1 MPAPS
6 DVSIHIEAEDRSR
19 QAFRQAEQSLES
31 LERQTREL
39 QQATRA
45 TATALGLSGNAA
57 QEAGTGFTSLGRQI
71 FQSQEE
77 AKRLGGVFRSLDGR
91 LREANGRFVKGRE
104 AVQDWTQAAGRATR
118 GTGILTS
125 SIGSLT
131 GVLAGLGIAAVSA
144 QLADFARGSVTA
156 ATRVEG
162 FRNGLTALYGDAQI
176 ANQVLSNL
184 EDLAQLPG
192 ITFEGAVQGALRLKT
207 VSVEGDRALGVIRE
221 FGNAAAL
228 AGNNSEELG
237 RAMIGLSQAIARGR
251 IDQENLNQILENVP
265 LIGNSIREAFGTI
278 EASSIQDQL
287 DAAGQSVQ
295 DFVDIL
301 TNQLAQGARA
311 SAESTANAFSNLGN
325 AMFRLQTEVGG
336 KFLPIVREAT
346 FGLTNFLDTI
356 REGVADV
363 STLPPEIQAI
373 VAGAESLRDGLLSAA
388 AAIESSVGPEVRE
401 LASALATLLGGVLDL
416 AGSIY
421 NVLTPVWELWG
432 QVNAIVIALITKL
445 AQDVTSLIGVL
456 TDFVDWVGSA
466 WREEERFVSETERVT
481 AAIENVSEA
490 TKKATTSTQEYQNSL
505 LTILREL
512 ASVNSEL
519 EQKKAK
525 LKELEAEGLTPADAS
540 LQQIV
545 RRIGL
550 LEERSKSLT
559 GSLPDLSQA
568 LEDVN
573 AELETKRNRL
583 AEMTQSGAAA
593 TASAEHLSRSVTN
606 LTALAALLTTQIAQ
620 TTTELTETAPAA
632 ETAAQAIENYSLTLA
647 RLKARAEDV
656 SETLSNTIDFQKLGA
671 NYQAAIAASDAY
683 YNRQI
688 ANAKE
693 SLAQAEANS
702 DEYFKIETDLFK
714 LQRDQAEARK
724 KLTEQASKVGETE
737 AERRV
742 EIAEKEHERLRGAGE
757 ETARA
762 LEASEKRRTAAAE
775 AEQKRLTQVHED
787 NLKQREEAE
796 RASNERIVKNSE
808 EQLSALSNA
817 FENALPDTVDR
828 TYENIQQAT
837 VAHYETLKNQA
848 RQRIT
853 DEDALN
859 AELVSLDRQRN
870 AALEDNHRNYLQRI
884 ASDAKN
890 LLGERTD
897 AFKTASDDILHDWER
912 TVSEFERQLREAD
925 TEDALRAIESDF
937 EIAQQQMLASLE
949 SVLTGLGFTADE
961 TAKIMQS
968 IFRTAEGESDG
979 FADKVISA
987 FQRLGKAADRETKRQ
1002 NRQIERNY
1010 RELVGEIEHILSN
1023 ITDFFIDITRGG
1035 DIEDAFRQLGERVAE
1050 SFLDVFTRDVSENL
1064 AASLSSLASETDVGG
1079 AAASRGGGAGGA
1091 IQAAGGLTSILSLI
1105 TSSVALAAI
1114 VPAVVF
1120 ATTKYIGD
1128 KVGQTGVIDNP
1139 NRQGRPLEDNES
1151 RRRRGESQSAS
1162 ESRLRARAEA
1172 EAAIA
1177 ERETFFGNYDPRAP
1191 FGRAIQESGVFTD
1204 DSGYFAEHAL
1214 RLTDVDVFG
1223 NIDLPGLVEDLEGI
1237 LQTRVEGLGE
1247 DMERAAAAL
1256 ENTTGADLQPA
1267 LSEYFT
1273 ATTDFYQTQIDF
1285 ANFVRRTTGHL
1296 EFGDV
1301 EGLSRQL
1308 QESLNQARLQ
1318 DTSTNLTLFGIQ
1330 RNRREAQS
1338 LAERTGTDR
1347 DYTENIASAQYGQE
1361 AYDAEVAGAGTLSI
1375 EDTVDPEL
1383 LSRLNLSNLQT
1394 AADQSIATFTETIN
1408 APRRTIES
1416 INEAFTTLEPDLRT
1430 LYDALFEGIA
1440 GEDGII
1446 NTAEEQIELN
1456 RLGTFDEFTQRYS
1469 DLRDTAIAATEQTQ
1483 QRLATLSKQIA
1494 TSDTLKSF
1502 SELAIAPGATIGSIT
1517 EAWQT
1522 TVLPQINEL
1531 YDQLFSEIAGADG
1544 FINTPEEQI
1553 AFLQLGSR
1561 EDFVAQ
1567 YESDILTPAV
1577 DKMDSIAEALAAVH
1591 QDRALSE
1598 TFENFQNAAVAPGA
1612 TISGITAHW
1621 NDQVVPVLRETYNAL
1636 RADIIG
1642 EDGLISADEGLALA
1656 QAGLDVG
1663 FEDWAGEYENGILNP
1678 AITAFNQAAQIIASV
1693 TQNRELDAALENF
1706 NSAITAPGATVEGL
1720 TTHWTENVV
1729 PILQETYEFLRS
1741 KIIGEDGLIS
1751 PAEAATLAQRGLDIP
1766 FEDWVGQYENDI
1778 LDPGINKLNSI
1789 AISIATVHRDRRF
1802 EGLVDDFNAAL
1813 QAPGQTVAEMTN
1825 WWLTNMT
1832 PVLRETYETLRADII
1847 GEDGLISPEELQQLT
1862 EAGLDV
1868 DFVDWESNF
1877 RDDILTPGLQ
1887 RLATT
1892 NTNIGIAL
1900 QATEQSEVIE
1910 RFNAAATAPGATIA
1924 GITGFWNTNV
1934 SPVLRQTFE
1943 GLRNQIIGTDGII
1956 SPDELLQLIQAG
1968 LNIPF
1973 EDWESTFRNDL
1984 LAPATQQLSDAVEY
1998 LESTELQTNVDTLV
2012 ESFKSAIEAPGATI
2026 AALTQEWNE
2035 TVVPAL
2041 RSLYQD
2047 LYDDIAGPDG
2057 IINTAREEA
2066 DLLQLGTVD
2075 EFVAGFSDDIF
2086 TPLTTS
2092 LQSGRRQ
2099 TRSNLAGN
2107 QVNQARFDLR
2117 QSGSESEFE
2126 DNRQILLQAIA
2137 AFYDA
2142 EEQRIRAL
2150 GLSAGQL
2157 QDQLQ
2162 DLNLSRRT
2170 EIQGVLDL
2178 DNHFQTE
2185 RLDMEKRT
2193 QAEIAD
2199 LREDAL
2205 DVERDRAQRL
2215 IDLEEET
2222 QERIVDIERDS
2233 LRRREDLQRE
2243 FSRDAE
2249 DDLYETRAQTAELL
2263 RGEGVSERDI
2273 NRFFSGLEGN
2283 ARSGLDEDALAQLN
2297 EIQRASLNRRI
2308 DRRDDLD
2315 DSFADIGIRER
2326 RGVEDAGIR
2335 RERGERDINERADS
2349 QLLQL
2354 QQKTAALEAE
2364 VAQTQSQTVITA
2376 SETAEIESQTAVTAS
2391 ETATTEAATTETQT
2405 QTAQMESLTAA
2416 LSAETVSM
2424 FHETVLA
2431 HMDLVSTFADV
2442 AMEQFEVASL
2452 QQEAGHLLIEGAQA
2466 AGLHEAA
2473 AALQTVA
2480 SNFHVLFTG
2489 NVASVQRLPSP
2500 VPQPNF
2506 SPSVQGGNPGSGGS
2520 PGPPPQP
2527 PQQLRARFQ
2536 LMFPDGVVRDLQE
2549 QIVTL
2554 EAEDRV

>member
-6 DVSIHIEAEDRSR
+6 DVSIHIEAENRSQ
-19 QAFRQAEQSLES
+19 QAFRQAENSLES

-77 AKRLGGVFRSLDGR
+77 AKKFGGVFRSLDGR
-91 LREANGRFVKGRE
+91 LRESNGRFVKGRE
-104 AVQDWTQAAGRATR
+104 AVQDWTQSLGGATR
-118 GTGILTS
+118 GTGILTRS
-125 SIGSLT
+125 VGSLSN
-131 GVLAGLGIAAVSA
+131 VLGAIGIAVVTQQLGRLSVESIRAAGSMQQLEHATTQVLGSA
-144 QLADFARGSVTA
+144 AEAGQRLEELVVVANFPGLNYQELVRYSNRLQVT
-156 ATRVEG
+156 
-162 FRNGLTALYGDAQI
+162 GLTAEDTDKILLGIGQTIVSLGGTADTAALATEQLIQAFQLGKVDLRDFRTIIQQI
-176 ANQVLSNL
+176 
-184 EDLAQLPG
+184 PG
-192 ITFEGAVQGALRLKT
+192 FY
-207 VSVEGDRALGVIRE
+207 RALGEVH
-221 FGNAAAL
+221 GV
-228 AGNNSEELG
+228 SEN
-237 RAMIGLSQAIARGR
+237 IDGL
-251 IDQENLNQILENVP
+251 
-265 LIGNSIREAFGTI
+265 REAF
-278 EASSIQDQL
+278 
-287 DAAGQSVQ
+287 
-295 DFVDIL
+295 
-301 TNQLAQGARA
+301 
-311 SAESTANAFSNLGN
+311 
-325 AMFRLQTEVGG
+325 
-336 KFLPIVREAT
+336 EAT
-346 FGLTNFLDTI
+346 GNNMRDLVIPIFDRLNETMESPPADSYVRVMDELQNSAFLTSAAIGDLLLPVVLSAASELTNFFESI
-356 REGVADV
+356 RAGIKDV
-363 STLPPEIQAI
+363 NLLPEPIQAI
-373 VAGAESLRDGLLSAA
+373 VEGARELYDGLLNIAG
-388 AAIESSVGPEVRE
+388 AIERSVGPEINE
-401 LASALATLLGGVLDL
+401 LLPALATLLGGVLEL
-416 AGSIY
+416 AGAIANALAPAY
-421 NVLTPVWELWG
+421 ELLSKTTA
-432 QVNAIVIALITKL
+432 VIIALVTKL
-445 AQDVTSLIGVL
+445 AQDITSLIDNL
-456 TDFVDWVGSA
+456 TDFVNWVSSA
-466 WREEERFVSETERVT
+466 WQEEDKFTESTNRVT
-481 AAIENVSEA
+481 EAIENVEEA

-505 LTILREL
+505 RTILEEI
-512 ASVNSEL
+512 ASVNVEIDEKTNKL
-519 EQKKAK
+519 ENLK
-525 LKELEAEGLTPADAS
+525 LKGIDPADAS
-540 LQQIV
+540 MQQIV

-559 GSLPDLSQA
+559 ASLPDLKQ
-568 LEDVN
+568 
-573 AELETKRNRL
+573 ELENVNKQLADKEKRLEETSKREGE
-583 AEMTQSGAAA
+583 AS
-593 TASAEHLSRSVTN
+593 ASAEQLQRQIAG
-606 LTALAALLTTQIAQ
+606 LTALTSLLNVQIAQ
-620 TTTELTETAPAA
+620 TTTALTATAPAA
-632 ETAAQAIENYSLTLA
+632 ETATQSIENYSLTLA
-647 RLKARAEDV
+647 RLKAEAEDARD
-656 SETLSNTIDFQKLGA
+656 TLSNTINFEQLGA
-671 NYQAAIAASDAY
+671 NYQAAAAASDAY

-688 ANAKE
+688 ANAE
-693 SLAQAEANS
+693 AALAKAEADS
-702 DEYFKIETDLFK
+702 DEYFKIETNLFK

-817 FENALPDTVDR
+817 FENAVPESVDR

-837 VAHYETLKNQA
+837 VQHYETLKNLA
-848 RQRIT
+848 RNRIT

-870 AALEDNHRNYLQRI
+870 AALEDNHRTYLQRI
-884 ASDAKN
+884 AQDAKN

-897 AFKTASDDILHDWER
+897 AFKTASDDILHNWER
-912 TVSEFERQLREAD
+912 TVSDFERQLREAD

-937 EIAQQQMLASLE
+937 ETAQQQMLTSLE
-949 SVLTGLGFTADE
+949 SVLTELGFTADE

-968 IFRTAEGESDG
+968 IFRTAEGEVDA

-987 FQRLGKAADRETKRQ
+987 FQRLGRQADRETKRQ
-1002 NRQIERNY
+1002 NREIERNY

-1023 ITDFFIDITRGG
+1023 ITDFFIEITRGG

-1050 SFLDVFTRDVSENL
+1050 SFLDVFTRDLSENL
-1064 AASLSSLASETDVGG
+1064 AASLANITSETDVGG
-1079 AAASRGGGAGGA
+1079 AASGGTGAGGA

-1139 NRQGRPLEDNES
+1139 NRQGRPFEDNES
-1151 RRRRGESQSAS
+1151 RRRRGESQSAY
-1162 ESRLRARAEA
+1162 ESRLRAREEA

-1247 DMERAAAAL
+1247 YMERAAAAL
-1256 ENTTGADLQPA
+1256 DNATGADIQPA
-1267 LSEYFT
+1267 LGDYFT
-1273 ATTDFYQTQIDF
+1273 ATTGFYQTQIDF
-1285 ANFVRRTTGHL
+1285 SNFIRRTTGHL
-1296 EFGDV
+1296 DFGDV

-1318 DTSTNLTLFGIQ
+1318 DTTPNIAGRGFRYQQGLADA
-1330 RNRREAQS
+1330 RAA
-1338 LAERTGTDR
+1338 AERSGADR
-1347 DYTENIASAQYGQE
+1347 QFTEDIARLQYGDT
-1361 AYDAEVAGAGTLSI
+1361 AYDAEVAAVGTPSI

-1383 LSRLNLSNLQT
+1383 LSRLNVSNLQT
-1394 AADQSIATFTETIN
+1394 AADQAIATFTETIN

-1416 INEAFTTLEPDLRT
+1416 INEAFTTLQPDLRT
-1430 LYDALFEGIA
+1430 LYDALYEGIA

-1469 DLRDTAIAATEQTQ
+1469 DLRDDAITATKQTQ

-1502 SELAIAPGATIGSIT
+1502 SELAVAPGTTLATIT
-1517 EAWQT
+1517 QAWQS

-1531 YDQLFSEIAGADG
+1531 YDQLFAEIAGADG

-1577 DKMDSIAEALAAVH
+1577 DKMNDIAEALAAVH

-1621 NDQVVPVLRETYNAL
+1621 NDQVVPVLRDTYTAL

-1642 EDGLISADEGLALA
+1642 EDGLISADEELALA

-1663 FEDWAGEYENGILNP
+1663 FEDWAGEYEDGILNP
-1678 AITAFNQAAQIIASV
+1678 AITALNQAAQIIASV
-1693 TQNRELDAALENF
+1693 TQNRELQSTIEGF
-1706 NSAITAPGATVEGL
+1706 NSAIIVPGATVEGI
-1720 TTHWTENVV
+1720 TAHWTENVV
-1729 PILQETYEFLRS
+1729 PILQETYNFLRS
-1741 KIIGEDGLIS
+1741 EIIGEDGLIS

-1766 FEDWVGQYENDI
+1766 FEDWVGQYETDV

-1789 AISIATVHRDRRF
+1789 ASSIATVHRDRRF

-1813 QAPGQTVAEMTN
+1813 QAPGQTIAAMTN

-1832 PVLRETYETLRADII
+1832 PVLRETYETLRAEII
-1847 GEDGLISPEELQQLT
+1847 GEDGIISPEELQRLT

-1868 DFVDWESNF
+1868 DFIDWESNF

-1968 LNIPF
+1968 LNVPF
-1973 EDWESTFRNDL
+1973 EDWESTFRDDL
-1984 LAPATQQLSDAVEY
+1984 LAPATQQLSDAAEY
-1998 LESTELQTNVDTLV
+1998 LESTELQTNVDTLI

-2026 AALTQEWNE
+2026 ASLTEQWNT

-2041 RSLYQD
+2041 RALYQD

-2057 IINTAREEA
+2057 IINTAREKA
-2066 DLLQLGTVD
+2066 DLLKLGSVD
-2075 EFVAGFSDDIF
+2075 DFVAGFTSDIF
-2086 TPLTTS
+2086 RPLTTS

-2107 QVNQARFDLR
+2107 QVNQARFNLR

-2126 DNRQILLQAIA
+2126 DNREILLQAIA

-2142 EEQRIRAL
+2142 EEERIRAL
-2150 GLSAGQL
+2150 GLSTDQL
-2157 QDQLQ
+2157 TDQLQ
-2162 DLNLSRRT
+2162 DLDLSRRQAT
-2170 EIQGVLDL
+2170 EAALGADNTFATKRIRNEMRVADEIQ
-2178 DNHFQTE
+2178 
-2185 RLDMEKRT
+2185 
-2193 QAEIAD
+2193 D
-2199 LREDAL
+2199 LRDQQLENEQERQDAL
-2205 DVERDRAQRL
+2205 LQLQEDYQEK
-2215 IDLEEET
+2215 LEN
-2222 QERIVDIERDS
+2222 IERKS
-2233 LRRREDLQRE
+2233 FQRREDLQRE
-2243 FSRDAE
+2243 FTRDTEDNFRESQERIAQLLQEEGISGEEASRFLAGFEGDVRSRLSESGRARLRSIRSERLGGETDLRRELGEDLEDVGIREQRQRDAAQTDFTKSRE
-2249 DDLYETRAQTAELL
+2249 QILTEADETATAIREALAPLLETQQDSNFEAETETSTLAVETAEL
-2263 RGEGVSERDI
+2263 E
-2273 NRFFSGLEGN
+2273 N
-2283 ARSGLDEDALAQLN
+2283 ATAQRN
-2297 EIQRASLNRRI
+2297 
-2308 DRRDDLD
+2308 
-2315 DSFADIGIRER
+2315 
-2326 RGVEDAGIR
+2326 
-2335 RERGERDINERADS
+2335 
-2349 QLLQL
+2349 
-2354 QQKTAALEAE
+2354 AE
-2364 VAQTQSQTVITA
+2364 N
-2376 SETAEIESQTAVTAS
+2376 
-2391 ETATTEAATTETQT
+2391 ATLSMEAATGMRQVAEQFQNVDVPGLFESVKESVDAQTRIAQSIEGLPGLLEDSFSRIFKELSNTLIEITAVETAIRT
-2405 QTAQMESLTAA
+2405 GATAQLLESFPTQQSLISPITDPVLGVHHRYHTDPESVPAA
-2416 LSAETVSM
+2416 LC
-2424 FHETVLA
+2424 
-2431 HMDLVSTFADV
+2431 
-2442 AMEQFEVASL
+2442 
-2452 QQEAGHLLIEGAQA
+2452 I
-2466 AGLHEAA
+2466 
-2473 AALQTVA
+2473 
-2480 SNFHVLFTG
+2480 G
-2489 NVASVQRLPSP
+2489 NWK
-2500 VPQPNF
+2500 
-2506 SPSVQGGNPGSGGS
+2506 
-2520 PGPPPQP
+2520 
-2527 PQQLRARFQ
+2527 
-2536 LMFPDGVVRDLQE
+2536 
-2549 QIVTL
+2549 
-2554 EAEDRV
+2554 